1 MKPGLCLELVSQ
13 GDSLP
18 RRRLRQVVARKMELQ
33 QMEMFV
39 VVGRTCGGRNW
50 EAEHSV
56 AVLVEGLAGAL
67 VLVDSAA

>member
-1 MKPGLCLELVSQ
+1 LKPGLCLELVSQ

-18 RRRLRQVVARKMELQ
+18 RSRLRQVAARKTELR

-50 EAEHSV
+50 EAEHSA
-56 AVLVEGLAGAL
+56 AVLVEGLAAAL
-67 VLVDSAA
+67 VLADSVA

>member
-1 MKPGLCLELVSQ
+1 M
-13 GDSLP
+13 
-18 RRRLRQVVARKMELQ
+18 ARKTELQ

-50 EAEHSV
+50 EAEHSA
-56 AVLVEGLAGAL
+56 AVLVEGLVGVL

>member
-1 MKPGLCLELVSQ
+1 
-13 GDSLP
+13 
-18 RRRLRQVVARKMELQ
+18 VARKTELQ